1 MIWKAV
7 LISLV
12 AIACFE
18 IRAGRQRRR
27 QRKYQRG
34 RELNRKA
41 SKSKQK
47 SGIPGELR
55 WGNFWLPESAAT
67 QHFLAVGTT
76 GSGKSIVQRL
86 LMKDVLISIASNSD
100 KRVLIFD
107 AKNDAASFLKYIGTS
122 CPVYGLNPFAPH
134 DSSVTAVAWDIAA
147 DITSAARALNLAACL
162 IPAEK
167 GGNNQYFTDS
177 ARQVLSAIV
186 ESLIRHSP
194 KTWTFSQ
201 FVHVTLSLE
210 RVKETLNRDEE
221 GRETLANFFGDD
233 RTGYQVFT
241 TVVSRMSYFR
251 PVAELWKQ
259 REQKL
264 SLRDWL
270 STNSVLLLGTNATVE
285 TALSAIN
292 EVMFRVL
299 VEEVDMQTDSST
311 RRTWFWIDEARLSG
325 PLLRNKMLPYLA
337 VKGRSRGACLV
348 LAFQDIDGFREA
360 AGTRI
365 ANEIIAQ
372 CSHKALLRMES
383 DESAR
388 WASRVIGQYETLDIL
403 QSKQGGLF
411 GRGSL
416 SEQAIKRDAVL
427 PSEFFL
433 IPPTTP
439 KNGLTGYFMS
449 TSNGVSGINIS
460 SRIVQ
465 SVIQN

>member
-1 MIWKAV
+1 M
-7 LISLV
+7 
-12 AIACFE
+12 
-18 IRAGRQRRR
+18 
-27 QRKYQRG
+27 
-34 RELNRKA
+34 
-41 SKSKQK
+41 
-47 SGIPGELR
+47 
-55 WGNFWLPESAAT
+55 
-67 QHFLAVGTT
+67 
-76 GSGKSIVQRL
+76 
-86 LMKDVLISIASNSD
+86 
-100 KRVLIFD
+100 
-107 AKNDAASFLKYIGTS
+107 
-122 CPVYGLNPFAPH
+122 
-134 DSSVTAVAWDIAA
+134 
-147 DITSAARALNLAACL
+147 
-162 IPAEK
+162 
-167 GGNNQYFTDS
+167 
-177 ARQVLSAIV
+177 
-186 ESLIRHSP
+186 
-194 KTWTFSQ
+194 
-201 FVHVTLSLE
+201 
-210 RVKETLNRDEE
+210 
-221 GRETLANFFGDD
+221 
-233 RTGYQVFT
+233 
-241 TVVSRMSYFR
+241 
-251 PVAELWKQ
+251 
-259 REQKL
+259 
-264 SLRDWL
+264 
-270 STNSVLLLGTNATVE
+270 LLLGTNATVE

-411 GRGSL
+411 GKGSL
-416 SEQAIKRDAVL
+416 SEQATKRDAVL

-439 KNGLTGYFMS
+439 KNGLTGYFLS
-449 TSNGVSGINIS
+449 TSNGVSGTNIS